1 MNPEQFHESKITQVT
16 GVTNEIKNS
25 CKSAVSQKDAELS
38 KVKQFDGKNKSSE
51 LKDQN
56 I

>member
-1 MNPEQFHESKITQVT
+1 M
-16 GVTNEIKNS
+16 TNEIKNS
-25 CKSAVSQKDAELS
+25 CKSAVSQKVSELS